1 MYLNREKHTKKQKLQ
16 SMVKMSVL
24 YGDFAG
30 FCQLSDFLF
39 VKLNCGLDKIANK
52 NIQ

>member
-1 MYLNREKHTKKQKLQ
+1 MA
-16 SMVKMSVL
+16 KMSVL
-24 YGDFAG
+24 YGDFVG

-39 VKLNCGLDKIANK
+39 VKLVDCGLDKIANK